1 MLVRFCGLAALALRA
16 ATAFQTIPARRHVRP
31 LRGAKDDAI
40 FGPVGPDIDAWP
52 KAKDMPR
59 TSVELWPRAAARRAF
74 RGVVAATLAVFL
86 LSCLSSV
93 LVALPGVNEAIKGK
107 GALSRPRVFADAVL
121 GQCVTVRRHQWSLG
135 ALWDGDAY
143 RRMSR
148 GVALSTQSPLLG
160 DLALDIPITRAQYIA
175 RIGQKWRFFT
185 YPLVHGSLG
194 HLLWDAATLRS
205 ALALSDKDRGGL
217 PNEFRKVEDPDRLGA
232 CGGGGVLVMTLL
244 AGALAGGM
252 GHFRFTLASRN
263 RRAVGCAGLVGAL
276 AGARA
281 VAQARL
287 LKRAPNRTALRNLA
301 PRMLVLLVGS
311 AFFAAPTAV
320 ALSGCAAGGFVGV
333 CCQPRVVAVEKE
345 FALRGDA
352 RDALRQKKARALAV
366 TLSEKVRRE
375 PPLLKPWAL
384 FAVAL
389 VLLPQ
394 LRNGLAQLVPALVT
408 AAARPGALSGRSLA
422 FP

>member
-1 MLVRFCGLAALALRA
+1 MALRFCGLAALALRA

-160 DLALDIPITRAQYIA
+160 DLALDIPITRAQYVA

-281 VAQARL
+281 VGRSDAASASRAKARRRVFRSGDMRTLRRARWSVGAGPAAQVARL
-287 LKRAPNRTALRNLA
+287 AAA
-301 PRMLVLLVGS
+301 S
-311 AFFAAPTAV
+311 A
-320 ALSGCAAGGFVGV
+320 CGGG
-333 CCQPRVVAVEKE
+333 Q
-345 FALRGDA
+345 RGD
-352 RDALRQKKARALAV
+352 RA
-366 TLSEKVRRE
+366 
-375 PPLLKPWAL
+375 
-384 FAVAL
+384 
-389 VLLPQ
+389 
-394 LRNGLAQLVPALVT
+394 
-408 AAARPGALSGRSLA
+408 GALNSPRLRWYMWMA
-422 FP
+422 E